1 MNKKIFN
8 PEEWLQKPEINPTN
22 MPAIE
27 TSSNSAKA
35 AEIERFITNLEE
47 RKIDLTDAYSKW
59 RDIGFALASELG
71 EEGRDYFHRISTL
84 YPEYNYKDC
93 DHQYS
98 ACLKSKGSGITLKT
112 LFYHL
117 KNAGINIANTKQK
130 NRDTADTVPV
140 LPDDLFPQLP
150 DFLKRVVSVAEASEE
165 RDILLLGSIVCLSAC
180 LPNLFGIYHN
190 KKVYANL
197 FLFVSAKASA
207 GKGRLVH
214 CRQLLT
220 PIHKQ
225 YREESKRL
233 RSQYESEMME
243 YQAVKKKNET
253 IEKPKSPPEKM
264 LLIPANNSATGFFQ
278 LLNDNEGKGMIFET
292 EGDTI
297 ASAFKS
303 DYGNYSDGFRKAF
316 HHETISYYRRTDRE
330 YVDIESPCL
339 SALLSGTPKQVFNLI
354 PDAENGL
361 FSRFIFYSMNLK
373 PVWADVFDANNSTNL
388 DDYFQALGNDFY
400 QLYQQLEKSQPIHV
414 KLTSSQKQAF
424 SETFSNA
431 QKKYLEQNSDEFAGT
446 VRRMGIIAFRL
457 MMILSAL
464 RIMETGEI
472 AAEVYCEERDFETAL
487 AIIDILLVHASS
499 VFSELPISSP
509 TSKRENRKER
519 FYNSLPERFSR
530 QSYLEVAT
538 ALTIPDKTAQGYI
551 SAFLSEGLV
560 HRDRQDDYMK
570 LKTNF

>member
-8 PEEWLQKPEINPTN
+8 PEEWLQKPEIAPTN
-22 MPAIE
+22 ALDIE
-27 TSSNSAKA
+27 PFNNSAKA
-35 AEIERFITNLEE
+35 AEIEQFITNLEE
-47 RKIDLTDAYSKW
+47 RRIDLTDAYSKW

-71 EEGRDYFHRISTL
+71 EEGRDYFHRISTF

-98 ACLKSKGSGITLKT
+98 ACLKSKGTGITLKT

-117 KNAGINIANTKQK
+117 KNAGINIANTIQK
-130 NRDTADTVPV
+130 NCDSATTVPV

-190 KKVYANL
+190 KKVFANL

-233 RSQYESEMME
+233 RNQYESDMVE

-253 IEKPKSPPEKM
+253 VEKPKSPPEKM

-400 QLYQQLEKSQPIHV
+400 QLYQQLEKSRPIQV
-414 KLTSSQKQAF
+414 KLTAAQKQTF
-424 SETFSNA
+424 SEVFSNA
-431 QKKYLEQNSDEFAGT
+431 QKKYLEQNNDEFAGT

-457 MMILSAL
+457 MMILSTL

-472 AAEVYCEERDFETAL
+472 STEVLCEERDFRTAL
-487 AIIDILLVHASS
+487 TIADTLLIHASV
-499 VFSELPISSP
+499 VFSQLPRSSP
-509 TSKRENRKER
+509 SSKPENRKER
-519 FYNSLPERFSR
+519 FYRSLPEGFNR
-530 QSYLEVAT
+530 QKYLEVANS
-538 ALTIPDKTAQGYI
+538 LGIPDKTAQGYI
-551 SAFLSEGLV
+551 ANYLKDNLI
-560 HRDRQDDYMK
+560 HRDKQDEYVK
-570 LKTNF
+570 IK